1 MQIPTRSRAFA
12 GALAVVLSSLTLA
25 LVPGGPASAATQKTC
40 TPPSASDS
48 FEKATPDQVGIDAA
62 KLKKAV
68 NAHSLRVRLSIQV
81 FRNNCLVA
89 TGPLEPI
96 TDKVHNDLWSVT
108 KSVVSLLTGI
118 ASGDGKLKLDDPI
131 GKYLPTGKGWGDEAH
146 RAITI
151 RQLLTQTSGLDQ
163 SILAE
168 ALTLGVDPSLPQQ
181 ALAQPFVYK
190 PGTTFQYSQLGPALL
205 AYVVQRAV
213 GQDLVE
219 YAQERLFTPIGIKSG
234 KYFWLRDRSGNAYG
248 YAHLFLTPPQLARLG
263 LLMSNNGKYRGK
275 QVVPA
280 AYIKAVSKPNKT
292 NGCYG
297 LLFWTNAGK
306 PCTGADITHAQTLDR
321 HAIPSA
327 PLDAYEMNGTGG
339 QLVIMIPSLKLTVV
353 TTGYFGSIALDPPVL
368 LGAAPDEMQWTFF
381 RDLMKAIP
389 DAKVPDPGR
398 YRGDP
403 IDLDINPTNYIN
415 PAVLLR
421 SLLANP
427 GCNILVCNGSVPTKG
442 LIQNVQSLTGLL

>member
-1 MQIPTRSRAFA
+1 VQIPTRSRAFA
-12 GALAVVLSSLTLA
+12 KILAVVLTVLT
-25 LVPGGPASAATQKTC
+25 VPLLPASIAAAAERKTC
-40 TPPSASDS
+40 AVPTASGT

-62 KLKKAV
+62 KLRRAV
-68 NAHSLRVRLSIQV
+68 NAHSIRSRLSVQV

-131 GKYLPTGKGWGDEAH
+131 GRYLPTGKGWGDKAH
-146 RAITI
+146 RAITV

-163 SILAE
+163 AILAE

-213 GQDLVE
+213 GTDLVA
-219 YAQERLFTPIGIKSG
+219 YAQQRLFTPIGIKSG
-234 KYFWLRDRSGNAYG
+234 SYFWLRDRSGNAYG
-248 YAHLFLTPPQLARLG
+248 YAHLFLTPPQLARLA
-263 LLMSNNGKYRGK
+263 LLMSNDGRWRGH
-275 QVVPA
+275 QVVPS
-280 AYIKAVSKPNKT
+280 AYFKAVSKPNKT

-297 LLFWTNAGK
+297 LLFWTNAGE
-306 PCTGADITHAQTLDR
+306 PCTGADITHAQTLQR

-327 PLDAYEMNGTGG
+327 PFDAYEMNGTGG
-339 QLVIMIPSLKLTVV
+339 QLAIMVPSLKLTVV
-353 TTGYFGSIALDPPVL
+353 TTGYFGSISLDPPVL

-389 DAKVPDPGR
+389 DAKVADPGP

-421 SLLANP
+421 DILTNP
-427 GCNILVCNGSVPTKG
+427 SCNLLVCNGNVPTKG